1 LLNPIYYSEPLR
13 HWSSGRVTLLGDAA
27 HTMTPDLGQ
36 GACQAME
43 DAVELAKCLN
53 ARMDIVSALK
63 LYEKRRVR
71 RTNRIALLARL
82 VGKLVQ
88 WENPLAS
95 RIRNAIMKRIP
106 VSLQLKVLMWIID
119 YKP

>member
-1 LLNPIYYSEPLR
+1 
-13 HWSSGRVTLLGDAA
+13 
-27 HTMTPDLGQ
+27 
-36 GACQAME
+36 ME

-82 VGKLVQ
+82 VGKVVQ
-88 WENPLAS
+88 WENPLS
-95 RIRNAIMKRIP
+95 
-106 VSLQLKVLMWIID
+106 Q
-119 YKP
+119 Y